1 MKLFSVALAIALTI
15 VAPAECGPNLT
26 GTWTL
31 DFASSKLAPGE
42 PTTTSMQIEQ
52 DSGHLA
58 IVEVIREDSGQ
69 RVNQLTY
76 TFGDAP
82 VQDRSRLVTLPND
95 GSAIRFVKRQDSM
108 LLVEEWTVSEDGSE
122 LFIHRRGGHSAQFLV
137 FRRSVDFPCSSSP
150 QNSDRQ

>member
-42 PTTTSMQIEQ
+42 PTPTSMQIEQ

-76 TFGDAP
+76 TFG
-82 VQDRSRLVTLPND
+82 VPND